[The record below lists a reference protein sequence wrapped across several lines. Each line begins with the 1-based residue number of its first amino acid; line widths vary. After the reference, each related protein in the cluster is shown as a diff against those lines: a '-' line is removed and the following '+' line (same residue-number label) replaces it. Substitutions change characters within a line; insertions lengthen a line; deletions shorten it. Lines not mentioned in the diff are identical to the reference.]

1 MPGFDPYLKKKK
13 VQMEPLRFE
22 CTTIMCNIKTIK
34 TMNEDSCKY
43 GDRGKLNIEWNLQV
57 SYFNLI

>member
-1 MPGFDPYLKKKK
+1 
-13 VQMEPLRFE
+13 MEPLRFE